1 MTFLIILASVLVFLL
16 VFHLLTR
23 KFLNPYKLVMIF
35 GAKGCGKSTYL
46 MKLAVQYQ
54 RQGVRVYSTEPIP
67 GTYHVDPSDIGYCE
81 LDRRSV
87 LLIDEV
93 SLLWHSRDFKTFPK
107 EVREWF
113 KLQRHREVSVFIVSQ
128 SYDVDKSVR
137 DLCDFLYLL
146 ERRFRV
152 FSYGKRIS
160 KEWAL
165 NNSTAEAPSNLA
177 ENMQFDSPLL
187 FWMGSRIFTFIP
199 KYAKYFDS
207 FDCKPLRKKS
217 YKLVPYPDGLQPKWF
232 AGQNFEALN
241 TPCYSGRGTGDAS
254 PVSSLIQDQL
264 KKSQQD
270 EKL

>member
-1 MTFLIILASVLVFLL
+1 MTILIILASVLCFIIIY
-16 VFHLLTR
+16 HLLTR
-23 KFLNPYKLVMIF
+23 KYINPYKLIMIF

-46 MKLAVQYQ
+46 MKLALKYQ
-54 RQGVRVYSTEPIP
+54 RQGVVVYSTEPIP
-67 GTYHVDPSDIGYCE
+67 GTYHIDPGDVGYCE
-81 LDRRSV
+81 LDPGSV

-107 EVREWF
+107 EIREWF
-113 KLQRHREVSVFIVSQ
+113 KLQRHRKVAVYMVSQ
-128 SYDVDKSVR
+128 SYDVDKSLR
-137 DLCDFLYLL
+137 DLCDQLYLL

-160 KEWAL
+160 KNWVL
-165 NNSTAEAPSNLA
+165 NNSTAEAPSNIA
-177 ENMQFDSPLL
+177 ENMVFDPLLL
-187 FWMGSRIFTFIP
+187 FWAGSRMFTFIP

-217 YKLVPYPDGLQPKWF
+217 YKLIPYPDRLQPKWF
-232 AGQNFEALN
+232 PGQNFEALN
-241 TPCYSGRGTGDAS
+241 TPCYFGRGTGDVS

-270 EKL
+270 S